1 MKNKLELLDLTLKT
15 DTEPFLSKDW
25 IKKAVLQLNDKEIR
39 MYLTDEEWF
48 NCIKNIIRKKKIKNL
63 FKL

>member
-1 MKNKLELLDLTLKT
+1 MGDKIILKDELQK
-15 DTEPFLSKDW
+15 FKQSYRSRH
-25 IKKAVLQLNDKEIR
+25 R

-48 NCIKNIIRKKKIKNL
+48 NCIKNILRKKKIKNL

>member
-1 MKNKLELLDLTLKT
+1 MGDKIILKGELQKFD
-15 DTEPFLSKDW
+15 P
-25 IKKAVLQLNDKEIR
+25 LNRSRYR

-48 NCIKNIIRKKKIKNL
+48 NCIKNIIRMKKIKNL

>member
-1 MKNKLELLDLTLKT
+1 MEDKITLKG
-15 DTEPFLSKDW
+15 E
-25 IKKAVLQLNDKEIR
+25 LQKFNQEYRSRYR

-48 NCIKNIIRKKKIKNL
+48 NCIKNILRKKKIKDL

>member
-1 MKNKLELLDLTLKT
+1 MGDKIILKGEFLKF
-15 DTEPFLSKDW
+15 DTNRSRS
-25 IKKAVLQLNDKEIR
+25 R

-48 NCIKNIIRKKKIKNL
+48 NCIKNILRKKKIKNL

>member
-1 MKNKLELLDLTLKT
+1 MEDKIILKGELQKFNQ
-15 DTEPFLSKDW
+15 EYKSRY
-25 IKKAVLQLNDKEIR
+25 R

-48 NCIKNIIRKKKIKNL
+48 NCIKNILRMRKIKNL

>member
-1 MKNKLELLDLTLKT
+1 MEDKIILKGKLQKF
-15 DTEPFLSKDW
+15 DT
-25 IKKAVLQLNDKEIR
+25 NRNRGR

-48 NCIKNIIRKKKIKNL
+48 NCIKNIIRKKKIKDL